1 MHGGEYMLDL
11 KIVEELVKP
20 CLEENNFELY
30 NLEWANEFGYKIL
43 RVSIDTK
50 GGINS
55 DQLGIVNDYLSEK
68 LDQYEAELPD
78 NYMLEVCSPGAEKP
92 LKTLDEVKEAVG
104 EKIHVTMPDIEY
116 EGKLLEVSEDETS
129 LLQIN
134 VKGRLKKVSVLY
146 NLAKEV
152 RLAV

>member
-1 MHGGEYMLDL
+1 MLDL

-20 CLEENNFELY
+20 CLEENSFELY

-92 LKTLDEVKEAVG
+92 LKTLDEVKESVG
-104 EKIHVTMPDIEY
+104 KKIHVTMPDIEY
-116 EGKLLEVSEDETS
+116 EGKLLEVSEDDTL

-134 VKGRLKKVSVLY
+134 VKGRLKKVSVQY
-146 NLAKEV
+146 NLVKEV

>member
-1 MHGGEYMLDL
+1 MLDL

-68 LDQYEAELPD
+68 LDQYESELPD

-92 LKTLDEVKEAVG
+92 LKTLDEVKESVG

-116 EGKLLEVSEDETS
+116 EGKLLEVSEDDTL

-134 VKGRLKKVSVLY
+134 VKGRLKKVSVQY

>member
-1 MHGGEYMLDL
+1 MLDL

-68 LDQYEAELPD
+68 LDQYESELPD

-92 LKTLDEVKEAVG
+92 LKTLDEVKESVG

-116 EGKLLEVSEDETS
+116 EGKLLEVSEDDTL

-134 VKGRLKKVSVLY
+134 VKGRLKKVSVQY
-146 NLAKEV
+146 NLVKEV

>member
-1 MHGGEYMLDL
+1 MLDL

-68 LDQYEAELPD
+68 LDQYENELPD

-92 LKTLDEVKEAVG
+92 LKTLDEVKESVG

-116 EGKLLEVSEDETS
+116 EGKLLEVSEDDTL

-134 VKGRLKKVSVLY
+134 VKGRLKKVSVQY

>member
-1 MHGGEYMLDL
+1 MLDL

-68 LDQYEAELPD
+68 LDQYESELPD

-92 LKTLDEVKEAVG
+92 LKTLDEVKESVG

-116 EGKLLEVSEDETS
+116 EGKLLEVSEDDTL

-134 VKGRLKKVSVLY
+134 VKGRLKKVSVQY

-152 RLAV
+152 RLVV